1 MGNWGGVLPKKPIN
15 WHYHPPLVSME
26 ERIKV
31 GPITF
36 QLMKVD
42 GKFDQLIG
50 RQFFRTKDVSV
61 KYQAY
66 IYTHLAEMIGAWDIS
81 RLVQSMGRVWVKHQD
96 TVLPALLTWVEL
108 GQLARALQL
117 EMADAT
123 RLIIEVKPDGLFA
136 TGIKKDPK
144 EATNREIRAQISDY
158 LAGASQQT
166 PALLAAD
173 IRDDGTIYLCDLNG
187 QPYYLPVRTAGEINR
202 FSFAQIVFLS
212 RQTYTVRIY
221 NRYIGHC
228 IPRPSVER
236 ATPAELLGEGGTL
249 PVDALTLPDNG
260 RLTPRQQSKAIQDWL
275 FMNGEL
281 IVSEVDR
288 KIGKSGV
295 IKLVNKDGLPYELSG
310 LRDIFNR
317 GINDVV
323 IRLGETVIKGQRT
336 KIVNIFD
343 PGNNRN
349 SLASF
354 ALYPERNRGAKLDY
368 VLLPK

>member
-1 MGNWGGVLPKKPIN
+1 M
-15 WHYHPPLVSME
+15 
-26 ERIKV
+26 
-31 GPITF
+31 
-36 QLMKVD
+36 
-42 GKFDQLIG
+42 
-50 RQFFRTKDVSV
+50 SV

-66 IYTHLAEMIGAWDIS
+66 IYTHLAEIMGDWDIS

-96 TVLPALLTWVEL
+96 TVLPALLTWIEL

-123 RLIIEVKPDGLFA
+123 RLIVEVKPDGLFA

-144 EATNREIRAQISDY
+144 ATTNREIRAQISDY

-166 PALLAAD
+166 PALLTAD

-187 QPYYLPVRTAGEINR
+187 QPYYLPVRTAGEINH
-202 FSFAQIVFLS
+202 FSFVQIVFLS
-212 RQTYTVRIY
+212 RQKYTVRIY
-221 NRYIGHC
+221 NRYVGHC
-228 IPRPSVER
+228 ILRPGVER
-236 ATPAELLGEGGTL
+236 ATPAELLGESGKL

-260 RLTPRQQSKAIQDWL
+260 RLTPRQQSKAIHDWL

-281 IVSEVDR
+281 IVPEVDR
-288 KIGKSGV
+288 KIGKNGA

-310 LRDIFNR
+310 LRDIFNQ

-336 KIVNIFD
+336 KILNIFD

-354 ALYPERNRGAKLDY
+354 ALYPERNRGTKLDY
-368 VLLPK
+368 ILLTK